1 MAEPALMLEYLSDV
15 ETTTEQTEQ
24 TTIKLADF
32 LEEWGDTLKAQ
43 VLQNMQPVYSVKAED
58 EWDRNAR
65 TKLKDLLRTAFPGQ
79 ITKGILPVARAFY
92 KADDKAAF
100 LVGEM
105 GAGKTFMGLAVLHLM
120 PRKNKRILIQCPGH
134 LVQKWGSSAE
144 SVGSLGGRQVTKPMI

>member
-79 ITKGILPVARAFY
+79 ITKGILPVA
-92 KADDKAAF
+92 
-100 LVGEM
+100 
-105 GAGKTFMGLAVLHLM
+105 
-120 PRKNKRILIQCPGH
+120 
-134 LVQKWGSSAE
+134 
-144 SVGSLGGRQVTKPMI
+144 